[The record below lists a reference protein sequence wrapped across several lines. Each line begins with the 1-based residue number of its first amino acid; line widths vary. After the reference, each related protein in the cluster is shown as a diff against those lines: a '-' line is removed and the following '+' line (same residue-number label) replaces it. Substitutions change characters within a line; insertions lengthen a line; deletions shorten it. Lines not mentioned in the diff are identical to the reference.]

1 MQIFKEFRTLA
12 FLITAVCSVATISS
26 ATAQAQELPLVVA
39 TALKQAKISVKNVG
53 VFVQEVDAARPM
65 LSFNAAAAFNP
76 ASVMK
81 LITTDAALEL
91 LGPTFNWKTQAYVDG
106 VLSGGVL
113 TGDLSIKGSG
123 DPKLVMENFWLFLRQ
138 IRAKG
143 VREIRGNVLLDRS
156 VFEDNVYDPAQFD
169 GDPQKPYNVGPDAL
183 LLNYKTIALR
193 FLPDEISGQVN
204 VTMEPPLAG
213 YALKAPKLSKDALCG
228 DWQGKLQADVGIGT
242 AAFNGTYSPAC
253 GEKVWYVHPYR
264 MSSTQYFG
272 AVFRQMWS
280 ELGGTVSGKVM
291 PGNVV
296 PVARLFAEWQSP
308 AVPEVIRDINKY
320 SNNVMARQLL
330 LTIGAQVA
338 QAPGNTERGARAI
351 RNWLSAKGIGAD
363 ELQIENGAGLSRN
376 ERVAPNTLGQ
386 VLVAAFHSPVMPEF
400 IASLPLVGYDGTMRK
415 RLRSEGV
422 AGQAHIKT
430 GSLNDVRSVAGF
442 VQAASGKMY
451 VVVCLINHPNAPSG
465 QAAQDA
471 LLQWVFEKG

>member
-1 MQIFKEFRTLA
+1 MQIFKEFRPLA
-12 FLITAVCSVATISS
+12 FLIAAVCSVATISQ
-26 ATAQAQELPLVVA
+26 ATAQELPLA
-39 TALKQAKISVKNVG
+39 MNNALKQAKIPAKNVG

-65 LSFNAAAAFNP
+65 LAYNAAAPFNP

-106 VLSGGVL
+106 TLNGGVL
-113 TGDLSIKGSG
+113 MGDLGIKGSG
-123 DPKLVMENFWLFLRQ
+123 DPKLVMENFWMFLRQ

-143 VREIRGNVLLDRS
+143 VRDIRGNVVLDRS
-156 VFEDNVYDPAQFD
+156 AFEENAYDPAQFD

-193 FLPDEISGQVN
+193 FLPDETTGQVS
-204 VTMEPPLAG
+204 VTMEPPLSG
-213 YALKAPKLSKDALCG
+213 YALQAPRLSKDAVCG
-228 DWQGKLQADVGIGT
+228 DWQGKLQADVGVAA
-242 AAFNGTYSPAC
+242 AAFNGSYSAAC

-264 MSSTQYFG
+264 MSAGQYFG
-272 AVFRQMWS
+272 GVLRQMWG
-280 ELGGTVSGKVM
+280 ELGGTISGKVM
-291 PGNVV
+291 PGNVA
-296 PVARLFAEWQSP
+296 PAARLFAEWQSP

-330 LTIGAQVA
+330 LTIGAQA
-338 QAPGNTERGARAI
+338 SQAPGSTERGARAI
-351 RNWLSAKGIGAD
+351 RSWLSGKGIGAD
-363 ELQIENGAGLSRN
+363 ELVIENGAGLSRN

-386 VLVAAFHSPVMPEF
+386 VLVAAFHSPVMPEY
-400 IASLPLVGYDGTMRK
+400 IASMPLVGYDGTMRK

-442 VQAASGKMY
+442 VQASSGKMY
-451 VVVCLINHPNAPSG
+451 VVVCLINHPNAPFG